1 MNLANIPDEMRKM
14 NNWCVWRIEKIG
26 GRDTKIPYNA
36 LTGAKAKSNDR
47 ATWCNF
53 ADAARAVESGKY
65 KGAGFMLSDSPYV
78 CVDLDDC
85 LDGGERET
93 WARDIVKMLG
103 GYVEISQ
110 SGRGLHIFGRAT
122 VERGRRNDRIEI
134 YPDKR
139 FIAMTGDI
147 YEGHAALSDIQAGID
162 VLMAEHFPDDS
173 SKAGTCSKTSKLP
186 TPAKHL
192 QGEGVRGSAAPQSG
206 AGEVSDAYPAAPHV
220 EQVIAKLR
228 KGERAELFAA
238 LFDRG
243 DTSHYGSGS
252 EADLALM
259 NMIAFAADGDAA
271 LMEEVFTRSALGRR
285 EKWQK
290 RADYRTMT
298 ISAARVGWRENRL
311 AFLPLTDADN
321 AERLRLLYGDDVRY
335 IPEKGRGA
343 AWMRWDGKRWR
354 AVFETNLYDL
364 VINTAHICIDA
375 VKRAYGKAET
385 NITQEDMAARV
396 KYLTKLKNRSRTD
409 DCLKYARKALEGSIN
424 DFDRKPYLLNVQN
437 GIIHLKTG
445 ALHPHRRAAMCSRIT
460 RAEYRPELKGQESEW
475 TRAIAK
481 IVPDAE
487 ERAYLQKWA
496 GYLLIG
502 AAPEEKLLFLYGTGG
517 GGKGTFINTIG
528 YMLGDYADT
537 VDVEIFLTSRN
548 DGHGGGANASPE
560 IAKLAGIRAAM
571 ASETPIGRKMN
582 EAKLKSITGRDDI
595 TARFLYGQQFTFTPA
610 VKFVLSSNYL
620 PALRDSTDE
629 GVRRRLVIAPFMEN
643 LDDVRDIHLKERLQE
658 PDEMAAVLAWC
669 VDGCLKWQKD
679 GLGKP
684 PRRFLQQMGMFY
696 ADSDTLQQF
705 IDDECYTGA
714 DARAKVKDFHE
725 RFTEWSGE
733 RVKKSTVIDMMR
745 RKGYEVTRYNDGRFF
760 VALGLKDYG
769 FPC

>member
-1 MNLANIPDEMRKM
+1 MNLANIPDEMHARK
-14 NNWCVWRIEKIG
+14 NWCVWRLEKIG
-26 GRDTKIPYNA
+26 GRETKIPYNA
-36 LTGAKAKSNDR
+36 LTGAKAKSNDPV
-47 ATWCNF
+47 TWCGF
-53 ADAARAVESGKY
+53 SEAARAVGSGKY
-65 KGAGFMLSDSPYV
+65 KGVGFMLSDSPYV
-78 CVDLDDC
+78 CVDMDHC
-85 LDGGERET
+85 LDGGEKET
-93 WARDIVKMLG
+93 WARGIVEQIG
-103 GYVEISQ
+103 GYVEVSQ
-110 SGRGLHIFGRAT
+110 SGKGLHIFGRAA

-139 FIAMTGDI
+139 FIAMTGDVW
-147 YEGHAALSDIQAGID
+147 EGHGALSDIQSGID
-162 VLMAEHFPDDS
+162 ALMAAHFPDDD
-173 SKAGTCSKTSKLP
+173 SKAGTYSKMSKT
-186 TPAKHL
+186 PATSPQVGTK
-192 QGEGVRGSAAPQSG
+192 QGVAPQSG
-206 AGEVSDAYPAAPHV
+206 AGEVSDANPVTPHV

-252 EADLALM
+252 EADMALM
-259 NMIAFAADGDAA
+259 NMIAFAVDGDAA
-271 LMEEVFTRSALGRR
+271 LMEEVFSASALGRR
-285 EKWQK
+285 EKWQT
-290 RADYRTMT
+290 RADYREMT
-298 ISAARVGWRENRL
+298 IGTARVGWRENRL
-311 AFLPLTDADN
+311 VFLPLTDTDN

-335 IPEKGRGA
+335 IPEKGRGT
-343 AWMRWDGKRWR
+343 AWMRWDGKRWK
-354 AVFETNLYDL
+354 AVFETGLYDL
-364 VINTAHICIDA
+364 VANTANIALTATSRAFGSDSGMTDEDA
-375 VKRAYGKAET
+375 KRRIKHF
-385 NITQEDMAARV
+385 
-396 KYLTKLKNRSRTD
+396 LKLKNRAHMD
-409 DCLKYARKALEGSIN
+409 DCLKVARKVLEGSIN
-424 DFDRKPYLLNVQN
+424 DYDRAPYLLNVQN
-437 GIIHLKTG
+437 GIVDLKTG
-445 ALHPHRRAAMCSRIT
+445 ALHPHERAAMCSRIT
-460 RAEYRPELKGQESEW
+460 RAEYRPELKGQESMW
-475 TRAIAK
+475 ARAIAQ

-658 PDEMAAVLAWC
+658 PGEMAAVLAWC
-669 VDGCLKWQKD
+669 VDGCLRWQKE
-679 GLGKP
+679 GLGRP
-684 PRRFLQQMGMFY
+684 PRRFLKQMGMFY
-696 ADSDTLQQF
+696 ADSDVLQQF
-705 IDDECYTGA
+705 IEDECYTGET
-714 DARAKVKDFHE
+714 ARATVKAFHE
-725 RFTEWSGE
+725 RFIEWSGE
-733 RVKKSTVIDMMR
+733 KVKRKAIVDMMA
-745 RKGYEVTRYNDGRFF
+745 RKGYEARRLENGRSF
-760 VALGLKDYG
+760 VGVGLQNYG
-769 FPC
+769 FPY

>member
-1 MNLANIPDEMRKM
+1 MNLANIPDEMHALK
-14 NNWCVWRIEKIG
+14 NWCVWRLERIG

-36 LTGAKAKSNDR
+36 LTGAKAKSNDPV
-47 ATWCNF
+47 TWCGF
-53 ADAARAVESGKY
+53 SEAARAVNGSGKY
-65 KGAGFMLSDSPYV
+65 KGVGFMLSDSPYV
-78 CVDLDDC
+78 CVDLDHC
-85 LDGGERET
+85 LDGGEKEE
-93 WARDIVKMLG
+93 WARGIVEQIG
-103 GYVEISQ
+103 GYVEVSQ
-110 SGRGLHIFGRAT
+110 SGKGLHIFGRAA

-139 FIAMTGDI
+139 FIAMTGDVW
-147 YEGHAALSDIQAGID
+147 EGHGALSDIQAGID
-162 VLMAEHFPDDS
+162 ALMAAHFPDDGG
-173 SKAGTCSKTSKLP
+173 KAGTRPKMGELP
-186 TPAKHL
+186 TAAKHPHGGGEQ
-192 QGEGVRGSAAPQSG
+192 QGAAAQDG
-206 AGEVSDAYPAAPHV
+206 ADGETNAYPIPARVGA
-220 EQVIAKLR
+220 VIAKMR

-252 EADLALM
+252 EADMALM
-259 NMIAFAADGDAA
+259 NMIAFAADGDAP
-271 LMEEVFTRSALGRR
+271 LMEEVFTCSALGRR
-285 EKWQK
+285 EKWQT

-343 AWMRWDGKRWR
+343 AWMRWDGKRWK
-354 AVFETNLYDL
+354 ATFETGLYDL
-364 VINTAHICIDA
+364 VINTAQLSIRAVYSAGGGTLDEDA
-375 VKRAYGKAET
+375 QK
-385 NITQEDMAARV
+385 RV
-396 KYLTKLKNRSRTD
+396 KALTKLKNRAHID
-409 DCLKYARKALEGSIN
+409 DCLKIARNVLEASIT
-424 DFDRKPYLLNVQN
+424 DFDARPYLLNVRN
-437 GIIHLKTG
+437 GIVDLKTG
-445 ALHPHRRAAMCSRIT
+445 ALHPHGRAAMCSRIT
-460 RAEYRPELKGQESEW
+460 RAEYRPELKGQESMW
-475 TRAIAK
+475 TRAIAQ
-481 IVPDAE
+481 IVPDVE
-487 ERAYLQKWA
+487 ERVYLQKWA

-669 VDGCLKWQKD
+669 VDGCLRWQKE

-696 ADSDTLQQF
+696 ADSDALQQF
-705 IDDECYTGA
+705 IDDECYTGT
-714 DARAKVKDFHE
+714 DARAKVKEFCEH
-725 RFTEWSGE
+725 FTEWSGE
-733 RVKKSTVIDMMR
+733 KVKRKSVVDMMR
-745 RKGYEVTRYNDGRFF
+745 RKGYEVHRFESGRFF
-760 VALGLKDYG
+760 RGVGLQGGG
-769 FPC
+769 FPA

>member
-1 MNLANIPDEMRKM
+1 MNLANIPDKM
-14 NNWCVWRIEKIG
+14 QAISNWCVWRLEQIG
-26 GRDTKIPYNA
+26 GRETKIPYNPR
-36 LTGAKAKSNDR
+36 TGLKAKSNDFC
-47 ATWCNF
+47 TWCKF
-53 ADAARAVESGKY
+53 ADAAGAVRRGGY
-65 KGAGFMLSDSPYV
+65 KGVGFMLSDSPYV
-78 CVDLDDC
+78 CVDLDHC
-85 LDGGERET
+85 LDGGEQEA
-93 WARDIVKMLG
+93 WARDIVKQIG
-103 GYVEISQ
+103 GYVEVSQ
-110 SGRGLHIFGRAT
+110 SGKGLHIFGRAT

-139 FIAMTGDI
+139 FIAMTGDVW
-147 YEGHAALSDIQAGID
+147 EGHGALSDIQAGID
-162 VLMAEHFPDDS
+162 ALMAEYFPAS
-173 SKAGTCSKTSKLP
+173 GETAGIYSKTSK
-186 TPAKHL
+186 TRAEAKHPHGG
-192 QGEGVRGSAAPQSG
+192 GEQQCAAAQSG
-206 AGEVSDAYPAAPHV
+206 ADRDGNAPPRSPRV
-220 EQVIAKLR
+220 ESVIAKLR
-228 KGERAELFAA
+228 KGERTELFAA

-252 EADLALM
+252 EADMALM

-271 LMEEVFTRSALGRR
+271 LMEEVFTCSALGRR
-285 EKWQK
+285 EKWQT

-343 AWMRWDGKRWR
+343 AWMRWDGKRWK
-354 AVFETNLYDL
+354 ATFETGLYDL
-364 VINTAHICIDA
+364 VINTAQLSIRAVYSAGGGTLDEDA
-375 VKRAYGKAET
+375 QK
-385 NITQEDMAARV
+385 RV
-396 KYLTKLKNRSRTD
+396 KALTKLKNRAHID
-409 DCLKYARKALEGSIN
+409 DCLKVARKVLEGSIN
-424 DFDRKPYLLNVQN
+424 DYDRAPYLLNVRN
-437 GIIHLKTG
+437 GIVDLKTG
-445 ALHPHRRAAMCSRIT
+445 ALHPHARAAMCSRIT
-460 RAEYRPELKGQESEW
+460 SAEYHPELKGQESAW
-475 TRAIAK
+475 TRAITQ

-658 PDEMAAVLAWC
+658 PGEMAAVLSWC
-669 VDGCLKWQKD
+669 VDGCLRWQKE

-684 PRRFLQQMGMFY
+684 PRRFLRQMGMFY
-696 ADSDTLQQF
+696 ADSDALQQF
-705 IDDECYTGA
+705 IEDECYTGA
-714 DARAKVKDFHE
+714 DARAAVKAFHE
-725 RFTEWSGE
+725 RFIEWSGE
-733 RVKKSTVIDMMR
+733 RVKRKAIVDMMA
-745 RKGYEVTRYNDGRFF
+745 RKGYEAHKFKTGRSF
-760 VALGLKDYG
+760 VGVGLQDST
-769 FPC
+769 FPY

>member
-1 MNLANIPDEMRKM
+1 MNLANIPDEMHALR
-14 NNWCVWRIEKIG
+14 NWCVWRLEKIG

-36 LTGAKAKSNDR
+36 LTGAKAKSNDPV
-47 ATWCNF
+47 TWCGF
-53 ADAARAVESGKY
+53 SEAARAVNGSGKY
-65 KGAGFMLSDSPYV
+65 KGVGFMLSDSPYV
-78 CVDLDDC
+78 CVDLDHC
-85 LDGGERET
+85 LDGGEKEE
-93 WARDIVKMLG
+93 WARGIVEQIG
-103 GYVEISQ
+103 GYVEVSQ
-110 SGRGLHIFGRAT
+110 SGKGLHIFGRAT

-139 FIAMTGDI
+139 FIAMTGDVW
-147 YEGHAALSDIQAGID
+147 EGHGALSDIQSGID
-162 VLMAEHFPDDS
+162 ALMAEYFPDDGG
-173 SKAGTCSKTSKLP
+173 KAGTCSKSELP
-186 TPAKHL
+186 TPAKHPHGGGEQ
-192 QGEGVRGSAAPQSG
+192 QGAAAQNG
-206 AGEVSDAYPAAPHV
+206 ADRDGHAPNRPPHV
-220 EQVIAKLR
+220 DAVIAKMR

-252 EADLALM
+252 EADMALM

-271 LMEEVFTRSALGRR
+271 LMEEVFTCSALGRR
-285 EKWQK
+285 EKWQT
-290 RADYRTMT
+290 RADYRKMT
-298 ISAARVGWRENRL
+298 VGTARVGWRENRL
-311 AFLPLTDADN
+311 IFLPLTDTDN

-343 AWMRWDGKRWR
+343 AWMRWDGKRWK
-354 AVFETNLYDL
+354 AVFETGLYDL
-364 VINTAHICIDA
+364 VANTANIALTATSRAFGSDSGMTDEDA
-375 VKRAYGKAET
+375 KRRIKHF
-385 NITQEDMAARV
+385 
-396 KYLTKLKNRSRTD
+396 LKLKNRAHMD
-409 DCLKYARKALEGSIN
+409 DCLKVARKVLEGSIN
-424 DFDRKPYLLNVQN
+424 DYDRAPYLLNVQN
-437 GIIHLKTG
+437 GIVDLKTG
-445 ALHPHRRAAMCSRIT
+445 ALHPHGRAAMCSRIT
-460 RAEYRPELKGQESEW
+460 RAEYRPELKGQESMW
-475 TRAIAK
+475 TRAIAQ
-481 IVPDAE
+481 IVPDVE
-487 ERAYLQKWA
+487 ERVYLQKWA

-669 VDGCLKWQKD
+669 VDGCLRWQKE

-696 ADSDTLQQF
+696 ADSDALQQF
-705 IDDECYTGA
+705 IDDECYIGEK
-714 DARAKVKDFHE
+714 ARAKVKDFCE

-733 RVKKSTVIDMMR
+733 RVKKSTVIGMMR
-745 RKGYEVTRYNDGRFF
+745 RKGYDVKRHNDGRFW
-760 VALGLKDYG
+760 VGLGLLDRVFVG
-769 FPC
+769 

>member
-1 MNLANIPDEMRKM
+1 MQHNVNAIPEEMRALP
-14 NNWCVWRIEKIG
+14 NWCVWRLEIVG
-26 GRDTKIPYNA
+26 GRETKIPYNA
-36 LTGAKAKSNDR
+36 RTGEKAKSNDR
-47 ATWCNF
+47 ATWCTF
-53 ADAARAVESGKY
+53 AEAAHAAARGQY
-65 KGAGFMLSDSPYV
+65 KGVGFMLSDSPYV
-78 CVDLDDC
+78 CVDLDHC
-85 LDGGERET
+85 LDGGENEA
-93 WARDIVKMLG
+93 WARGIVQQLG
-103 GYVEISQ
+103 SYTEVSQ
-110 SGRGLHIFGRAT
+110 SGKGLHIFGRAS

-139 FIAMTGDI
+139 FIAMTGAL
-147 YEGHAALSDIQAGID
+147 YEDRGTLSDMQGGINAM
-162 VLMAEHFPDDS
+162 MAEHFPTDRE
-173 SKAGTCSKTSKLP
+173 KAGMYSKMSN
-186 TPAKHL
+186 TPH
-192 QGEGVRGSAAPQSG
+192 EGASPLVGKAPQVQTG
-206 AGEVSDAYPAAPHV
+206 ATGQSTAQRSPRV

-228 KGERAELFAA
+228 RGDSAEQFAA

-259 NMIAFAADGDAA
+259 NMIAFAADGDAV
-271 LMEEVFTRSALGRR
+271 LMEQVFTASALGRR

-290 RADYRTMT
+290 RADYRKMT
-298 ISAARVGWRENRL
+298 IGTARVGWRENRL

-321 AERLRLLYGDDVRY
+321 AQRMKLLYGDDVRY

-343 AWMRWDGKRWR
+343 AWMRWDGKRWKP
-354 AVFETNLYDL
+354 VYEINLYDL
-364 VINTAHICIDA
+364 VVETAQLSLA
-375 VKRAYGKAET
+375 ALYRAYGGEVSDDDAKK
-385 NITQEDMAARV
+385 RV
-396 KYLTKLKNRSRTD
+396 KYFTGLKNRSRTD
-409 DCLKYARKALEGSIN
+409 DCLKYARKVMEGAIN
-424 DFDRKPYLLNVQN
+424 DFDRAPYLLNVQN
-437 GIIHLKTG
+437 GIIDLKTG
-445 ALHPHRRAAMCSRIT
+445 VLHPHSRAAMCSRIT
-460 RAEYRPELKGQESEW
+460 RAAYRPECKGQESAW
-475 TRAIAK
+475 TRAIAQ

-669 VDGCLKWQKD
+669 VDGCLKWQEE
-679 GLGKP
+679 GLGTP

-696 ADSDTLQQF
+696 ADSDALQQF
-705 IDDECYTGA
+705 LDDECYAGT
-714 DARAKVKDFHE
+714 DARASVKDFCD
-725 RFTEWSGE
+725 RFAEWSGE
-733 RVKKSTVIDMMR
+733 KVKRKTVVEMMR
-745 RKGYEVTRYNDGRFF
+745 RKGYEVHRFNTGRSF
-760 VALGLKDYG
+760 VGIGLQD
-769 FPC
+769 FDFLR

>member
-1 MNLANIPDEMRKM
+1 MNLANIPDEMKARS
-14 NNWCVWRIEKIG
+14 NWCVWRLEQIG
-26 GRDTKIPYNA
+26 RRETKIPYNA

-47 ATWCNF
+47 ATWCDF
-53 ADAARAVESGKY
+53 PAAARAVGSGKY
-65 KGAGFMLSDSPYV
+65 KGVGFMLSDSPYV

-93 WARDIVKMLG
+93 WARGIVEQIG
-103 GYVEISQ
+103 GYVEVSQ
-110 SGRGLHIFGRAT
+110 SGHGLHIFGRAT

-139 FIAMTGDI
+139 FIAMTGDVW
-147 YEGHAALSDIQAGID
+147 EGRGALSDIQSGINA
-162 VLMAEHFPDDS
+162 LMAEHFQTS
-173 SKAGTCSKTSKLP
+173 GETAGIYSKTSK
-186 TPAKHL
+186 TRAPAKHP
-192 QGEGVRGSAAPQSG
+192 QGEGMQQDAAAQIG
-206 AGEVSDAYPAAPHV
+206 ADGVSNAYPVAPHV
-220 EQVIAKLR
+220 DAVIAKMR

-252 EADLALM
+252 EADMALM

-271 LMEEVFTRSALGRR
+271 LMEEVFTCSALGRR
-285 EKWQK
+285 EKWQT

-343 AWMRWDGKRWR
+343 AWMRWDGKRWK
-354 AVFETNLYDL
+354 ATFETGLYDL
-364 VINTAHICIDA
+364 VINTAQLSIRAVYSAGGGTLDEDA
-375 VKRAYGKAET
+375 QK
-385 NITQEDMAARV
+385 RV
-396 KYLTKLKNRSRTD
+396 KALTKLKNRAHID
-409 DCLKYARKALEGSIN
+409 DCLKIARNVLEASIT
-424 DFDRKPYLLNVQN
+424 DFDARPYLLNVRN
-437 GIIHLKTG
+437 GIVDLKTG
-445 ALHPHRRAAMCSRIT
+445 ALHPHGRAAMCSRIT
-460 RAEYRPELKGQESEW
+460 RAEYRPELKGQESMW
-475 TRAIAK
+475 TRAIAQ

-658 PDEMAAVLAWC
+658 PDEIAAVLAWC
-669 VDGCLKWQKD
+669 VDGCLRWQKE

-696 ADSDTLQQF
+696 ADSDALQQF
-705 IDDECYTGA
+705 IDDECYIGT
-714 DARAKVKDFHE
+714 DARAKVKEFCEH
-725 RFTEWSGE
+725 FTEWSGE
-733 RVKKSTVIDMMR
+733 KVKRKSVVDMMR
-745 RKGYEVTRYNDGRFF
+745 RKGYEVHKFNTGRFF
-760 VALGLKDYG
+760 RGVGLQG
-769 FPC
+769 FEFPS

>member
-1 MNLANIPDEMRKM
+1 MNLANIPEEMHALP
-14 NNWCVWRIEKIG
+14 NWCVWRLEQIG

-47 ATWCNF
+47 ATWCSF
-53 ADAARAVESGKY
+53 TDAARAVESGKY

-85 LDGGERET
+85 LDGGEREA
-93 WARDIVKMLG
+93 WARGIVQMLG
-103 GYVEISQ
+103 GYVEVSQ
-110 SGRGLHIFGRAT
+110 SGKGLHIFGRAT

-139 FIAMTGDI
+139 FIAMTGDVW
-147 YEGHAALSDIQAGID
+147 EGHGALSDIQSGINA
-162 VLMAEHFPDDS
+162 LMAEHFPDDG
-173 SKAGTCSKTSKLP
+173 SKAGTYSKMSK
-186 TPAKHL
+186 TPAKPPHGGGEQ
-192 QGEGVRGSAAPQSG
+192 QGAAPQSG

-220 EQVIAKLR
+220 EQVIANLR
-228 KGERAELFAA
+228 QGERAELFAA
-238 LFDRG
+238 LYDRG

-252 EADLALM
+252 EADMALM
-259 NMIAFAADGDAA
+259 NMIVFATDGDAA

-285 EKWQK
+285 EKWR
-290 RADYRTMT
+290 RADYRKMT
-298 ISAARVGWRENRL
+298 IGTARVGWRENRL

-335 IPEKGRGA
+335 IPEKGKGT

-354 AVFETNLYDL
+354 AVFETGLYDL
-364 VINTAHICIDA
+364 VISAAHLSIAA
-375 VKRAYGKAET
+375 VKRAYGKEGST
-385 NITQEDMAARV
+385 LTQEEAAARI
-396 KYLTKLKNRSRTD
+396 KQLTKLKNRAKVD
-409 DCLKYARKALEGSIN
+409 DCLKMARNILEASIT
-424 DFDRKPYLLNVQN
+424 DYDARPYLLNVQN
-437 GIIHLKTG
+437 GIIDLKTG
-445 ALHPHRRAAMCSRIT
+445 ALHPHSRAAMCSRIT

-537 VDVEIFLTSRN
+537 VDVEIFLASRN

-669 VDGCLKWQKD
+669 VDGCLRWQKE

-696 ADSDTLQQF
+696 ADSDALQQF
-705 IDDECYTGA
+705 LDDECYIGT
-714 DARAKVKDFHE
+714 DARAKVKDFCE
-725 RFTEWSGE
+725 RFIEWSGE
-733 RVKKSTVIDMMR
+733 KVKRKSVVDMMR
-745 RKGYEVTRYNDGRFF
+745 RKGYEVHKFNAGRSF
-760 VALGLKDYG
+760 VGVGLQDYS
-769 FPC
+769 FSY

>member
-1 MNLANIPDEMRKM
+1 MNLANIPDEMHALK
-14 NNWCVWRIEKIG
+14 NWCVWRLEKIG
-26 GRDTKIPYNA
+26 GRNPKIPYNA
-36 LTGAKAKSNDR
+36 LTGAKVKSNDPV
-47 ATWCNF
+47 TWCGF
-53 ADAARAVESGKY
+53 SEAARAVGSGKY
-65 KGAGFMLSDSPYV
+65 KGVGFMLSDSPYV

-93 WARDIVKMLG
+93 WARGIVAALG
-103 GYVEISQ
+103 SYTEVSQ
-110 SGRGLHIFGRAT
+110 SGKGLHIFGRAT

-139 FIAMTGDI
+139 FIAMTGDVW
-147 YEGHAALSDIQAGID
+147 EGHGALSDIQAGID
-162 VLMAEHFPDDS
+162 ALMAEHFPDDGG
-173 SKAGTCSKTSKLP
+173 KAGIYSKTSK
-186 TPAKHL
+186 TPAKPP
-192 QGEGVRGSAAPQSG
+192 QGEGTQQGVAAQIG
-206 AGEVSDAYPAAPHV
+206 ADGVSNAYPVAPHV
-220 EQVIAKLR
+220 DAVIAKLR

-252 EADLALM
+252 EADMALM

-271 LMEEVFTRSALGRR
+271 LMEEVFTCSALGRR
-285 EKWQK
+285 EKWQT
-290 RADYRTMT
+290 RADYRKMT
-298 ISAARVGWRENRL
+298 VGTARVGWRENRL
-311 AFLPLTDADN
+311 VFLPLTDTDN

-343 AWMRWDGKRWR
+343 AWMRWDGKRWK
-354 AVFETNLYDL
+354 AVFETGLYDL
-364 VINTAHICIDA
+364 VANTANIALTATSRAFGSDSGMTDEDA
-375 VKRAYGKAET
+375 KRRIKHF
-385 NITQEDMAARV
+385 
-396 KYLTKLKNRSRTD
+396 LKLKNRAHMD
-409 DCLKYARKALEGSIN
+409 DCLKVARKVLEGSIN
-424 DFDRKPYLLNVQN
+424 DYDRAPYLLNVQN
-437 GIIHLKTG
+437 GIVDLKTG
-445 ALHPHRRAAMCSRIT
+445 ALHPHARAAMCSRIT
-460 RAEYRPELKGQESEW
+460 RAEYRPELKGQESAW
-475 TRAIAK
+475 TRAIAQ

-658 PDEMAAVLAWC
+658 PNEMAAVLAWC
-669 VDGCLKWQKD
+669 VDGCLRWQKE

-684 PRRFLQQMGMFY
+684 PRRFLRQMGMFY
-696 ADSDTLQQF
+696 ADSDALQQF
-705 IDDECYTGA
+705 IEDECYTGT
-714 DARAKVKDFHE
+714 DARAAVKAFHE
-725 RFTEWSGE
+725 RFIEWSGE
-733 RVKKSTVIDMMR
+733 RVKRKAIVDMMA
-745 RKGYEVTRYNDGRFF
+745 RKGYGVRRFTEGRCFF
-760 VALGLKDYG
+760 GVALKDYG
-769 FPC
+769 FPY

>member
-1 MNLANIPDEMRKM
+1 MNLANIPDEMHARK
-14 NNWCVWRIEKIG
+14 NWCVWRLEKIG
-26 GRDTKIPYNA
+26 GRETKIPYNA
-36 LTGAKAKSNDR
+36 LTGAKAKSNDPV
-47 ATWCNF
+47 TWCGF
-53 ADAARAVESGKY
+53 SEAARAVGSGKY
-65 KGAGFMLSDSPYV
+65 KGVGFMLSDSPYV
-78 CVDLDDC
+78 CVDMDHC
-85 LDGGERET
+85 LDGGEKET
-93 WARDIVKMLG
+93 WARGIVEQIG
-103 GYVEISQ
+103 GYVEVSQ
-110 SGRGLHIFGRAT
+110 SGKGLHIFGRAA

-139 FIAMTGDI
+139 FIAMTGDVW
-147 YEGHAALSDIQAGID
+147 EGHGALSDIQSGID
-162 VLMAEHFPDDS
+162 ALMAAHFPDDD
-173 SKAGTCSKTSKLP
+173 SKAGTYSKMSKT
-186 TPAKHL
+186 PATSPQVGTK
-192 QGEGVRGSAAPQSG
+192 QGVAPQSG
-206 AGEVSDAYPAAPHV
+206 AGEVSDANPVAPHV

-252 EADLALM
+252 EADMALM
-259 NMIAFAADGDAA
+259 NMIAFAVDGDAA
-271 LMEEVFTRSALGRR
+271 LMEEVFSASALGRR
-285 EKWQK
+285 EKWQT
-290 RADYRTMT
+290 RADYREMT
-298 ISAARVGWRENRL
+298 IGTARVGWRENRL
-311 AFLPLTDADN
+311 VFLPLTDTDN

-335 IPEKGRGA
+335 IPEKGRGT
-343 AWMRWDGKRWR
+343 AWMRWDGKRWK
-354 AVFETNLYDL
+354 AVFETGLYDL
-364 VINTAHICIDA
+364 VANTANIALTATSRAFGSDSGMTDEDA
-375 VKRAYGKAET
+375 KRRIKHF
-385 NITQEDMAARV
+385 
-396 KYLTKLKNRSRTD
+396 LKLKNRAHMD
-409 DCLKYARKALEGSIN
+409 DCLKVARKVLEGSIN
-424 DFDRKPYLLNVQN
+424 DYDRAPYLLNVQN
-437 GIIHLKTG
+437 GIVDLKTG
-445 ALHPHRRAAMCSRIT
+445 ALHPHERAAMCSRIT

-475 TRAIAK
+475 ARAIAQ

-528 YMLGDYADT
+528 HMLGDYADT

-643 LDDVRDIHLKERLQE
+643 LGDVRDIHLKERLQE
-658 PDEMAAVLAWC
+658 PDEMAAVLSWC
-669 VDGCLKWQKD
+669 VDGCLRWQKE

-684 PRRFLQQMGMFY
+684 PRRFLKQMGMFY
-696 ADSDTLQQF
+696 ADSDALQQF
-705 IDDECYTGA
+705 IDDECYTGT
-714 DARAKVKDFHE
+714 DARAKVKEFCE
-725 RFTEWSGE
+725 RFREWSGE
-733 RVKKSTVIDMMR
+733 KVKRKAIVDMMT
-745 RKGYEVTRYNDGRFF
+745 RKGYGGRRFTEGRCF
-760 VALGLKDYG
+760 LGVALKDYG
-769 FPC
+769 FPY

>member
-1 MNLANIPDEMRKM
+1 MNLANIPDEMHALK
-14 NNWCVWRIEKIG
+14 NWCVWRLEKVG

-36 LTGAKAKSNDR
+36 LTGAKAKSNDPV
-47 ATWCNF
+47 TWCGF
-53 ADAARAVESGKY
+53 SEAARAVNGSSKY
-65 KGAGFMLSDSPYV
+65 KGVGFMLSDSPYV
-78 CVDLDDC
+78 CVDLDHC
-85 LDGGERET
+85 LDGGEKEA
-93 WARDIVKMLG
+93 WARGIVDRLG
-103 GYVEISQ
+103 GYVEVSQ
-110 SGRGLHIFGRAT
+110 SGKGLHIFGRAS
-122 VERGRRNDRIEI
+122 VEHDRRTGGIEI
-134 YPDKR
+134 YGNNR
-139 FIAMTGDI
+139 YIAMTGDI
-147 YEGHAALSDIQAGID
+147 WEGRGALSDIQSGINA
-162 VLMAEHFPDDS
+162 LMAEHFATS
-173 SKAGTCSKTSKLP
+173 GEKAGTYSKSELP
-186 TPAKHL
+186 TPAKHPHGGGEQ
-192 QGEGVRGSAAPQSG
+192 QGAAAQNG
-206 AGEVSDAYPAAPHV
+206 ADRDGHAPNRPPHV
-220 EQVIAKLR
+220 DAVIAKMR

-252 EADLALM
+252 EADMALM

-271 LMEEVFTRSALGRR
+271 LMEEVFTCSALGRR
-285 EKWQK
+285 EKWQT
-290 RADYRTMT
+290 RADYRKMT
-298 ISAARVGWRENRL
+298 VGTARVGWRENRL
-311 AFLPLTDADN
+311 IFLPLTDTDN

-335 IPEKGRGA
+335 IPEKGRGS
-343 AWMRWDGKRWR
+343 AWMRWDGKRWK
-354 AVFETNLYDL
+354 AVFETGLYDL
-364 VINTAHICIDA
+364 VANTANIALAATSRAFGGDSGMTDEDA
-375 VKRAYGKAET
+375 KRRIKHF
-385 NITQEDMAARV
+385 
-396 KYLTKLKNRSRTD
+396 LKLKNRAHMD
-409 DCLKYARKALEGSIN
+409 DCLKVARKVLEGSIN
-424 DFDRKPYLLNVQN
+424 DYDARPYLLNVQN

-445 ALHPHRRAAMCSRIT
+445 ALHPHARAAMCSRIT
-460 RAEYRPELKGQESEW
+460 RAAYRPECKGQESAW
-475 TRAIAK
+475 TRAIAQ

-658 PDEMAAVLAWC
+658 PDEMAAVLSWC
-669 VDGCLKWQKD
+669 VDGCLRWQKE

-696 ADSDTLQQF
+696 ADSDALQQF
-705 IDDECYTGA
+705 IEDECYTGT
-714 DARAKVKDFHE
+714 DARAAVKAFHE
-725 RFTEWSGE
+725 RFIEWSGE
-733 RVKKSTVIDMMR
+733 KVKRKAIVDMMA
-745 RKGYEVTRYNDGRFF
+745 RKGYGVRRFTEGRCFF
-760 VALGLKDYG
+760 GVALKDYG
-769 FPC
+769 FPY